1 MNNQTEIIKPGAVS
15 SGAVS
20 NDAGTATNVASPES
34 VPAVADKPK
43 TATDQGDAGN
53 AQTDSSSDLKKQITP
68 DVPTSVKLEL
78 SDEEAD
84 MIQVLLSDYVIAYR
98 SDRSVDYKPEPVPRE
113 KVGQYPYVATP
124 PAPEIINPT
133 YDWINKKW
141 YSKNTSDSLP
151 DLANTVTDLKAKNE
165 QLYQVLNTVQETQNA
180 SVTQSFDVVKMM
192 KQMSEDQSDI
202 KKLMGSMQGILF
214 GLGGS
219 KVTQPEASKADTQS
233 TQPSDK

>member
-1 MNNQTEIIKPGAVS
+1 MNNQTEIIKPSAVS
-15 SGAVS
+15 S
-20 NDAGTATNVASPES
+20 NAGTATNVASPAISKS
-34 VPAVADKPK
+34 VPAVTGKPK
-43 TATDQGDAGN
+43 
-53 AQTDSSSDLKKQITP
+53 
-68 DVPTSVKLEL
+68 SVKLEL
-78 SDEEAD
+78 SEEEAD
-84 MIQVLLSDYVIAYR
+84 MIQTLLNDYVLAYR

-124 PAPEIINPT
+124 PAPEITNPA

-165 QLYQVLNTVQETQNA
+165 QLYQVLNTMQETQNA
-180 SVTQSFDVVKMM
+180 SATQSLGVVKMM

-202 KKLMGSMQGILF
+202 KKLMGSMQGILL
-214 GLGGS
+214 GLRGS